1 MLNITHLRCVACTL
15 VVMTTPSK
23 TPIPVLLD
31 CDTGIDDSLAVI
43 YLASLHLAGDIE
55 IKGVTT
61 TAGNVGSTETAVN
74 TRYILNLCG
83 LEDIPVAEGET
94 KPLKVVL
101 ETIPEI
107 HGPKGLGYVIPPEGL
122 HDTLD
127 PRPWEQLWKDILTQN
142 PETHV
147 IVTGPATNLAK
158 YIRNNEKPQ
167 RVSLMGGAYNYPGN
181 TTPVAEWNSWC
192 DPHAAK
198 EIFNANL
205 NIMVC
210 ALEMTEQYTIDP
222 DELATLVANV
232 EGTKIAETLNEVMR
246 FYFEFHQ
253 GVGIGNKAQ
262 IHDLLACMLA
272 MDKVPHET
280 ITVAIDVEADSELTR
295 GQTIV
300 DLKNRWGREQT
311 AHLVTN
317 VDFDKAHAE
326 FARALKEL
334 KQHL

>member
-1 MLNITHLRCVACTL
+1 MTTS
-15 VVMTTPSK
+15 MTTP
-23 TPIPVLLD
+23 TPVLLD

-74 TRYILNLCG
+74 TRHILNICG
-83 LEDIPVAEGET
+83 LTDIPVAEGEN
-94 KPLKVVL
+94 KPLEVEL

-127 PRPWEQLWKDILTQN
+127 PRPWDQLWKDVLADN
-142 PETHV
+142 PDTHV

-158 YIRNNEKPQ
+158 YIRSNEKPK

-198 EIFNANL
+198 EVFTANL
-205 NIMVC
+205 NILVC
-210 ALEMTEQYTIDP
+210 ALEMTEQFTIDP
-222 DELATLVANV
+222 DELETLIANV
-232 EGTKIAETLNEVMR
+232 EGTEVAETLNEVMR
-246 FYFEFHQ
+246 FYFEFHE
-253 GVGIGNKAQ
+253 GVGIGYKAQ

-272 MDKVPHET
+272 MDKIPHET
-280 ITVAIDVEADSELTR
+280 ITVAIDVEAESELTR

-311 AHLVTN
+311 SHLVTS
-317 VDFDKAHAE
+317 VDFDAAHAE
-326 FARALKEL
+326 FARALQEL
-334 KQHL
+334 KKYL